1 MYILGITPGDGFD
14 LERWDRVLES
24 GIDGLMIREKQM
36 ETRALLQV
44 VRWVQERAHPME
56 VWVNGRLDVAL
67 VAQVAQV
74 AWGGGLH
81 APETYPLIPD
91 GLLPLS
97 RPIHTESQFTSR
109 LHCRQL
115 LVGPI
120 FAVPD
125 KGEAWGIERLHQ
137 ALNHLPEGPRIL
149 ALGGIG
155 PERVIAL
162 RHPRLDGIAL
172 IRALWDSARP
182 SQVVKALRD
191 AWV

>member
-14 LERWDRVLES
+14 PERWDRVLES

-36 ETRALLQV
+36 EARALLHV
-44 VRWVQERAHPME
+44 VRWVQDRAHPME

-67 VAQVAQV
+67 TAHC
-74 AWGGGLH
+74 GLH
-81 APETYPLIPD
+81 APEAYPLTPD

-97 RPIHTESQFTSR
+97 RPIHTESQFSSR

-115 LVGPI
+115 LVSPI

-125 KGEAWGIERLHQ
+125 KSEAWGIERLHQ
-137 ALNHLPEGPRIL
+137 ALNQLPEGPRIL

-155 PERVIAL
+155 AERAIAL

-182 SQVVKALRD
+182 SRVVKALRD